1 MRTNWS
7 TWAPARDV
15 REPAW
20 LYVGGL
26 DEGDHRM
33 HLRTIWISAL
43 SAAALAAATMVAAP
57 AASGTALPPYLHV
70 VASGLDSPT
79 HIAFGPGNT
88 LYAANI
94 GDGTDGHITRSDL
107 RTGTTSTLLA
117 DLGFSP
123 GVDVQGNGNVLITS
137 SLGNPETGVSAA
149 RLMKVNAAGRS
160 WVKADTLAWELA
172 HNPDGQSQTVD
183 STTNPYSVLA
193 LPGRTI
199 VADAGANDLLEVR
212 ANGAVRTLTV
222 FDVIHDGPD
231 CSVRPENDP
240 GTTGCDPTPTDVEMG
255 PDGYLY
261 VSGLSGEAQ
270 DQGRIYR
277 VDPTTGEIVRTWSG
291 FPPLTGIAV
300 APDGTIYVTTLFF
313 DNSVIRI
320 RDGVMTKAFV
330 PVPSD
335 VEVGHGKVLVA
346 SFAGMVF
353 SIDDGAFT

>member
-1 MRTNWS
+1 MR
-7 TWAPARDV
+7 
-15 REPAW
+15 
-20 LYVGGL
+20 
-26 DEGDHRM
+26 
-33 HLRTIWISAL
+33 LRTIWISAL

-57 AASGTALPPYLHV
+57 AASGVTFPPYLHV

-94 GDGTDGHITRSDL
+94 GDGSTGHITVSDL
-107 RTGTTSTLLA
+107 SKGTTRTFLS

-123 GVDVQGNGNVLITS
+123 GVDVQGDGNVLITS
-137 SLGNPETGVSAA
+137 SLGSPETGVSAA
-149 RLMKVNAAGRS
+149 RLMKVNPAGRT

-172 HNPDGQSQTVD
+172 HNPDGQSQLVD
-183 STTNPYSVLA
+183 ATTNPYSVLA

-222 FDVIHDGPD
+222 FGVIHDGPD

-240 GTTGCDPTPTDVEMG
+240 GTTGCDPTPTDVELG

-261 VSGLSGEAQ
+261 VSGLSAEAE
-270 DQGRIYR
+270 DQGRIYK
-277 VDPTTGEIVRTWSG
+277 VDPATGHIVKTWTG

-300 APDGTIYVTTLFF
+300 AHDGTIYAASLFF

-320 RDGVMTKAFV
+320 QGDTITKAFV

-335 VEVGHGKVLVA
+335 VEIGHGMVLVA
-346 SFAGMVF
+346 SFAGVVF
-353 SIDDGAFT
+353 SIDGSAFA

>member
-1 MRTNWS
+1 MR
-7 TWAPARDV
+7 
-15 REPAW
+15 
-20 LYVGGL
+20 
-26 DEGDHRM
+26 HR
-33 HLRTIWISAL
+33 TTWISTL
-43 SAAALAAATMVAAP
+43 SAAALAAATVLAAP
-57 AASGTALPPYLHV
+57 AATGDQLPPYLGV
-70 VASGLDSPT
+70 VASGLHGPT
-79 HIAFGPGNT
+79 HIAFGPGNS

-94 GDGTDGHITRSDL
+94 GDETGPGGITRSDL
-107 RTGTTSTLLA
+107 AKHTTSTLVG

-149 RLMKVNAAGRS
+149 RLMKVNAAGRT

-172 HNPDGQSQTVD
+172 HNPDGQSQAVD

-212 ANGAVRTLTV
+212 ANGAIRTLTV
-222 FDVIHDGPD
+222 FPVIHDGPD

-240 GTTGCDPTPTDVEMG
+240 GTTGCDPTPTDVELG

-261 VSGLSGEAQ
+261 VSGLSGEAEG
-270 DQGRIYR
+270 QGRIYQ
-277 VDPTTGEIVRTWSG
+277 VNATTGEIVKVWTG

-300 APDGTIYVTTLFF
+300 APDGTIYAATLFF

-320 RDGVMTKAFV
+320 QGDTITKAFV

-335 VEVGHGKVLVA
+335 VEWGHGMLLAA
-346 SFAGMVF
+346 SFAGLVF
-353 SIDDGAFT
+353 SVGADGFH